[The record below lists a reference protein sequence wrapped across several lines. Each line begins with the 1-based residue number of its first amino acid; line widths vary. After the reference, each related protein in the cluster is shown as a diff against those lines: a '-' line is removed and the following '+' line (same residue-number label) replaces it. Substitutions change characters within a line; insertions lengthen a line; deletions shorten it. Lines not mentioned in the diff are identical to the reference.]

1 MYQKEN
7 SPYPYFFLNLVQ
19 YFLLEYVWFIGSVYQ
34 DLYDMSREIQNLLF
48 SLKDLR
54 DKLQNSLNQTTEAA
68 NIASE
73 LSNEWWMETAM
84 ELDDYSIRIR
94 NIIDDLDA
102 TIDEGKTMFEDYEE
116 RERTLRKPDDDE
128 ENLEWKEEEDV
139 VDKTYWRE
147 KNRERGATF

>member
-1 MYQKEN
+1 MH
-7 SPYPYFFLNLVQ
+7 PIRV
-19 YFLLEYVWFIGSVYQ
+19 VYWECILR
-34 DLYDMSREIQNLLF
+34 LYDMSREIQNLLL
-48 SLKDLR
+48 SLEDLR
-54 DKLQNSLNQTTEAA
+54 EKLQESLDQTTEAA

-73 LSNEWWMETAM
+73 LSNEWWMETAT

-94 NIIDDLDA
+94 NIIEDLDA
-102 TIDEGKTMFEDYEE
+102 TLEEGKTMFEDYEE

-128 ENLEWKEEEDV
+128 ENLEWREEEDV

>member
-1 MYQKEN
+1 M
-7 SPYPYFFLNLVQ
+7 
-19 YFLLEYVWFIGSVYQ
+19 WFIGSVYQ

-73 LSNEWWMETAM
+73 LSNEWWMETAT

>member
-1 MYQKEN
+1 M
-7 SPYPYFFLNLVQ
+7 PPIRV
-19 YFLLEYVWFIGSVYQ
+19 VYWECILR
-34 DLYDMSREIQNLLF
+34 LYDMSREIQNLLL
-48 SLKDLR
+48 SLEDLR
-54 DKLQNSLNQTTEAA
+54 EKLQESLDQTTEAA

-73 LSNEWWMETAM
+73 LSNEWWMETAT

-94 NIIDDLDA
+94 NIIEDLDA
-102 TIDEGKTMFEDYEE
+102 TLEEGKTMFEDYEE

-128 ENLEWKEEEDV
+128 ENLEWREEEDV

>member
-1 MYQKEN
+1 
-7 SPYPYFFLNLVQ
+7 
-19 YFLLEYVWFIGSVYQ
+19 
-34 DLYDMSREIQNLLF
+34 MSREIQNLL
-48 SLKDLR
+48 LGLEDLR
-54 DKLQNSLNQTTEAA
+54 EKLQESLDQTTEAA

-73 LSNEWWMETAM
+73 LSNEWWMETAT

-94 NIIDDLDA
+94 NIIEDLDA
-102 TIDEGKTMFEDYEE
+102 TLEEGKTMFEDYEE

-128 ENLEWKEEEDV
+128 ENLEWREEEDV

>member
-7 SPYPYFFLNLVQ
+7 SPYPYFFLNLAQ
-19 YFLLEYVWFIGSVYQ
+19 YYILEYVWFIGSVYQ

-73 LSNEWWMETAM
+73 LSNEWWMETAT